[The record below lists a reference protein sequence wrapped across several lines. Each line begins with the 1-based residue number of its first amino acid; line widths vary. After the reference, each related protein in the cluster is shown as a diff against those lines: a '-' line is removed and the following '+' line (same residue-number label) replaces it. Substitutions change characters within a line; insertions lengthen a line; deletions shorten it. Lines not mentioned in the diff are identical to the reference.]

1 MCGDGIYSE
10 DLKTL
15 NMVRFSC

>member
-1 MCGDGIYSE
+1 ML

-15 NMVRFSC
+15 NMVVIPSL